1 VLLFVRIENP
11 HEMPSTS
18 LDDRSLLKDILVRK
32 SLSTDGNFTLHSG
45 EKSAVYVDGKLT
57 TCLPEAMPLVGRLFL
72 EKIRECEWIP
82 EAIGGLTVGA
92 DPIAFSVARESLEER
107 QRIKA
112 FIVRKEP
119 KKHGTQKFIEGLDQT
134 EGRNVVIVDDVCT
147 KGESTW
153 QAADKARQA
162 GMHVLGAICLVD
174 REQGAT
180 ALLAE
185 KGITL
190 VHIFTLKELLSFQ
203 EEIEKAASLEH
214 THNR

>member
-1 VLLFVRIENP
+1 
-11 HEMPSTS
+11 MPFTPP
-18 LDDRSLLKDILVRK
+18 DDRSRLKDILVRK

-45 EKSAVYVDGKLT
+45 EKSTVYVDGKLT

-72 EKIRECEWIP
+72 EKIRECGWIP

-92 DPIAFSVARESLEER
+92 DPIAFSVARESLE
-107 QRIKA
+107 QRYQINA

-119 KKHGTQKFIEGLDQT
+119 KKHGKQKFIEGLDQT

-153 QAADKARQA
+153 QAVDKARQA

-180 ALLAE
+180 ALLAG
-185 KGITL
+185 KGVSL
-190 VHIFTLKELLSFQ
+190 VNIFTLKELLSYQ
-203 EEIEKAASLEH
+203 EETEKAANLEH
-214 THNR
+214 AHNL